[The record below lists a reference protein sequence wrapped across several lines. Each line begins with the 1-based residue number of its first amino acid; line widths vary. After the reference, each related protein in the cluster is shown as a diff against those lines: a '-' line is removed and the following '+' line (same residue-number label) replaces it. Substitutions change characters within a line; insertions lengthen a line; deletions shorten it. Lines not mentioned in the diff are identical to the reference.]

1 MNKYDI
7 LLATIAVGFCLW
19 ATYTDMRT
27 GKIKNACSIGLLYAG
42 VMSQVMFLL
51 LEKTI
56 ISTSLS
62 VFIIG
67 GIIAFGSYWLGI
79 LAPGDAKLYWGIVM
93 ILPPSVWGRNLSAIP
108 NPALIIFVNMFS
120 VYLVYSLIHTGIKY
134 FTLHKT
140 FALPSALPAKE
151 FVRQLPENLL
161 SLLRFLALLLCVE
174 FFAFHSR
181 SPFTFFHLMLA
192 ILFSYALDR
201 VTKKFQI
208 KAYIT
213 YPVLFIPVAVIF
225 VLQPI
230 LIQVYWK
237 KFLLFAAIY
246 RLVLPVMSAYMLNW
260 DMSCLST
267 FVPIEQLQP
276 GMIPAEKIIGTEA
289 EDGTTYKKEPAVV
302 SESFNKN
309 VLVSPTPEGLSDE
322 SVQEL
327 RELAKSGSFEAFGGA
342 LAIQHSV
349 HFAPIILM
357 GTLLTILCGGVFYAP
372 ML

>member
-1 MNKYDI
+1 MSKYDI
-7 LLATIAVGFCLW
+7 LLATIAVCFCLW

-42 VMSQVMFLL
+42 VISQVMFLF
-51 LEKTI
+51 LEQTI

-108 NPALIIFVNMFS
+108 NPALIILVNMFS

-140 FALPSALPAKE
+140 FALPRALPVKE

-161 SLLRFLALLLCVE
+161 SLLRFLAILLCVE
-174 FFAFHSR
+174 FLAYQSR
-181 SPFTFFHLMLA
+181 SQFTFFHLLLA
-192 ILFSYALDR
+192 ILLSAALDR
-201 VTKKFQI
+201 VTKKFRI
-208 KAYIT
+208 KAYIS
-213 YPVLFIPVAVIF
+213 YPVYFIPAVAIF
-225 VLQPI
+225 IFYPI
-230 LIQVYWK
+230 LLLAYWK
-237 KFLLFAAIY
+237 KFLLFAVVY
-246 RLVLPVMSAYMLNW
+246 RLVLPLISTYMLQL

-267 FVPIEQLQP
+267 FVPIEQLHP
-276 GMIPAEKIIGTEA
+276 GMIPAEKIIRTDTN
-289 EDGTTYKKEPAVV
+289 DGTLYRKEPAFV
-302 SESFNKN
+302 SESFDKN
-309 VLVSPTPEGLSDE
+309 VLISPTPEGLSDE
-322 SVQEL
+322 SVQAL
-327 RELAKSGSFEAFGGA
+327 KALGKSGCFDDFGGT

-349 HFAPIILM
+349 HFAPIILT
-357 GTLLTILCGGVFYAP
+357 GTLLTIVCGGVFYAP
-372 ML
+372 II

>member
-1 MNKYDI
+1 MSKYDI

-42 VMSQVMFLL
+42 VISQVMFLL

-56 ISTSLS
+56 ISASLS

-93 ILPPSVWGRNLSAIP
+93 ILPPSVWGRNLSAFP
-108 NPALIIFVNMFS
+108 NPALIILVNMFR

-140 FALPSALPAKE
+140 FALPRALPVKE
-151 FVRQLPENLL
+151 FIQQLPENLL
-161 SLLRFLALLLCVE
+161 SLLRFLAILLCVE
-174 FFAFHSR
+174 FFAYQSR
-181 SPFTFFHLMLA
+181 SQFTFFHLMLA
-192 ILFSYALDR
+192 ILLSYGLDR
-201 VTKKFQI
+201 GTKKFQI
-208 KAYIT
+208 KAYIS
-213 YPVLFIPVAVIF
+213 YPVYFIPAVVIL
-225 VLQPI
+225 VLQPF
-230 LIQVYWK
+230 LLQVYWK

-246 RLVLPVMSAYMLNW
+246 HLVLPLMSAYMLNW

-276 GMIPAEKIIGTEA
+276 GMIPAEKIIASETA
-289 EDGTTYKKEPAVV
+289 EGTTYRTEPAVI
-302 SESFNKN
+302 SESFDKN
-309 VLVSPTPEGLSDE
+309 VLVSPTPAGLSDE
-322 SVQEL
+322 AVQEL
-327 RELAKSGSFEAFGGA
+327 KELAKSGRFEDFGGT

-349 HFAPIILM
+349 HFAPIILT
-357 GTLLTILCGGVFYAP
+357 GTLLTIVCGGVFYAP
-372 ML
+372 MI